1 MVLTEVQSCI
11 KFNAENPVFCIFSV
25 SSKTKAP
32 VEEFVNRLY
41 GKVEVLFNKA
51 RDQQ

>member
-1 MVLTEVQSCI
+1 M
-11 KFNAENPVFCIFSV
+11 

-32 VEEFVNRLY
+32 VEEFVNSLY

-51 RDQQ
+51 RD